1 MHLRWL
7 SSPSRSQKQA
17 CRFRGLPAAPVGP
30 SEMQTGS
37 QPLFTRDHLQGWKAA
52 AAEITAGASQLAGLP
67 PSLPNSAQTP
77 LYREPFLK
85 CPAFLFLHNIML
97 MAGRE
102 TTRRYDPPEVV
113 SGGKKEQSNLNLMTS
128 LALTPNLQETQI
140 EAHVK

>member
-17 CRFRGLPAAPVGP
+17 CRFRGLPAAPVGLLKCRQ
-30 SEMQTGS
+30 EGS
-37 QPLFTRDHLQGWKAA
+37 PCLQEVICKAGRQQLA
-52 AAEITAGASQLAGLP
+52 VITAGASQLAGLP

-97 MAGRE
+97 MAARE
-102 TTRRYDPPEVV
+102 TTRHYDPPEVV
-113 SGGKKEQSNLNLMTS
+113 SGEKKNKPESDDISSSNSQFTGD
-128 LALTPNLQETQI
+128 TDRGTC
-140 EAHVK
+140 